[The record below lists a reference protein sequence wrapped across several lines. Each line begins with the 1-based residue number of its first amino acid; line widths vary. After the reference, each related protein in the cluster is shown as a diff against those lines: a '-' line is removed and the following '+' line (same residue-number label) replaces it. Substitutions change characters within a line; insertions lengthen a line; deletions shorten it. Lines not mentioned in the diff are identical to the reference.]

1 MAITLSKG
9 QSINLAKS
17 TYDLSHV
24 TVGLGWD
31 VAEPSSGG
39 GLMGKLFGGKQQEE
53 YDLDVIAFLLGAN
66 GKVRNAGDS
75 RLQGG
80 DIIFFN
86 NLKHRSGRI
95 WLTGDNRTG
104 AGDGDDEQIIVDLNG
119 LDASYQQIVFVVQIY
134 EGEKR
139 AQHFGAVKN
148 AYIRAEDARG
158 QEMVRFSISSD
169 REFDGKR
176 SMIFAEVERSSAN
189 WKFRAIGTPFASDSF
204 VDILRNSYL

>member
-1 MAITLSKG
+1 MPITLSKG

-39 GLMGKLFGGKQQEE
+39 GFIGKLFGAKPPEE

-66 GKVRNAGDS
+66 GKVVNRGDTK
-75 RLQGG
+75 LQGG
-80 DIIFFN
+80 DVIFFN

-119 LDASYQQIVFVVQIY
+119 LDQQYQQIVFVVQIY
-134 EGEKR
+134 QGQQR
-139 AQHFGAVKN
+139 GQHFGAVKN

-158 QEMVRFSISSD
+158 QEMVRFSVSND
-169 REFDGKR
+169 PEFSGKR
-176 SMIFAEVERSSAN
+176 SMIFAEVERSGAN
-189 WKFRAIGTPFASDSF
+189 WKFRAIGTPYESDSF
-204 VDILRNSYL
+204 VDILRNTYL